1 MGVLLAL
8 IYLIV
13 FVAPIVIV
21 VLVISAVVKKSRE
34 EKTKFEEIIRSVYIY
49 MILIITLI
57 AIISGVIATFRI
69 GLDIALP
76 EKYMTSTA
84 YNSQERERN
93 QNIVELLTI
102 ISVVITSIPIFIYHN
117 KLAKE
122 LGKDKKVEEIE
133 NTNNSNIY

>member
-1 MGVLLAL
+1 
-8 IYLIV
+8 
-13 FVAPIVIV
+13 
-21 VLVISAVVKKSRE
+21 
-34 EKTKFEEIIRSVYIY
+34 

-57 AIISGVIATFRI
+57 AIISGVIAAFRI

-76 EKYMTSTA
+76 EKYVKSTA

-122 LGKDKKVEEIE
+122 LSKDKNIEEIE
-133 NTNNSNIY
+133 NMNNNNID